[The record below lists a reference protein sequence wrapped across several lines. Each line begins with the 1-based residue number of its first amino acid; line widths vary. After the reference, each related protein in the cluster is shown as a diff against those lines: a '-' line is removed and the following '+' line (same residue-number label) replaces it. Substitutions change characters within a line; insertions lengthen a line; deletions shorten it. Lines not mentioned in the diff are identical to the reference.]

1 MNKIYK
7 LSAQSATAALV
18 GMNASIAVNL
28 GDWPVGHSVY
38 SYRNNES
45 TYSDYRHSSQVSV
58 PAAQEFANRI
68 AELFEEFAKN
78 QETLEAEFQ
87 EIYFKYSDQLY
98 EA

>member
-18 GMNASIAVNL
+18 GMNAAIAVNP

-38 SYRNNES
+38 SYRNNVS
-45 TYSDYRHSSQVSV
+45 TYSDYRHSARVSV

-68 AELFEEFAKN
+68 AELFEEFGKN
-78 QETLEAEFQ
+78 QETLEAELQ
-87 EIYFKYSDQLY
+87 EIYFKFSDQLY